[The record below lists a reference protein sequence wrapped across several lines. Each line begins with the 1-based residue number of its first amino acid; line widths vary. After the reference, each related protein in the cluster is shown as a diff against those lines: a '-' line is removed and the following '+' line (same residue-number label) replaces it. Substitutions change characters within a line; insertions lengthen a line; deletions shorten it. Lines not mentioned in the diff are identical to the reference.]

1 MSIEDIIGETAE
13 ARIAFETGKRV
24 AFIAAVEEC
33 QTYLRSL
40 PLGDEDLAG
49 THAKGE
55 AAQQIA
61 MRIGQRA
68 KKRAA

>member
-1 MSIEDIIGETAE
+1 MRPE
-13 ARIAFETGKRV
+13 ATVEERVKHAFEAGRRT

-33 QTYLRSL
+33 QAYHRSL
-40 PLGDEDLAG
+40 PLEGGRLAL
-49 THAKGE
+49 AQGE

-68 KKRAA
+68 KQ